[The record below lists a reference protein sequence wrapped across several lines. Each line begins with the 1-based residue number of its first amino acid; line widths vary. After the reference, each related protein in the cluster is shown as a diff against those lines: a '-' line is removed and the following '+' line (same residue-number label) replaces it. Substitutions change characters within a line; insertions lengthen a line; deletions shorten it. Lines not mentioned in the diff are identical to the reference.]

1 MISWPSAT
9 PGSRICHPASCQLL
23 HFFNLE
29 GAVPPI
35 FREFSLGTP
44 GAPNHCVLAPSR
56 FNEITRLIVAMA
68 IEYIRTLG
76 PGLLES
82 VYLHCLVYELLRAGL
97 MVEVQKPLPVRYKD
111 TLLECGY
118 RVDILV
124 EGNVIVEVKAVDR
137 LAPIHQAQM
146 MTYLRLADCRVGL
159 ILNFNAR
166 TMVEGIKR
174 VMNGYEE

>member
-1 MISWPSAT
+1 MPPRARET
-9 PGSRICHPASCQLL
+9 RARICHLATHPLL
-23 HFFNLE
+23 HFLQHRTAIPAI
-29 GAVPPI
+29 G
-35 FREFSLGTP
+35 REFSIGMR
-44 GAPNHCVLAPSR
+44 AQSNECVLAPSR
-56 FNEITRLIVAMA
+56 FNEITRLIVAKA
-68 IEYIRTLG
+68 IEVHRTLG

-82 VYLHCLVYELLRAGL
+82 VYLHCLVFELLRAGL
-97 MVEVQKPLPVRYKD
+97 TVEVQKTLPVHYKD
-111 TLLECGY
+111 TILECGN

-124 EGNVIVEVKAVDR
+124 EGKVIVEIKAVDQ

-159 ILNFNAR
+159 ILNFNVR